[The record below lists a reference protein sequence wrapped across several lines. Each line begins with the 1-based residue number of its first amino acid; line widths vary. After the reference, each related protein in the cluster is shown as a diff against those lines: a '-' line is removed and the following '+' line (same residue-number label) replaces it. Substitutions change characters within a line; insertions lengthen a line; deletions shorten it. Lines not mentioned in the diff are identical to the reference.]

1 MRSDWVMAVALIA
14 VGGAGTLSATPA
26 AAQSRRAPQT
36 EIRYAEMDR
45 DHDGVITRSEWQGTR
60 REFDAADWN
69 HDGVLSGEEV
79 RLDPRTAPTPADSA
93 TRRAEFIRL
102 DRNNDGILTT
112 SEWKGSRS
120 ELTDLDLN
128 HDGVLTQ
135 REYVGIDTSSR
146 PPDVRIV
153 DVDARVRW
161 VYAGFVVDKGDVLTL
176 TTDGSVQLSDDPD
189 DTAIASGAPSGRRA
203 PEAPMPQELAG
214 ALIARIGNAAPFGV
228 GDQRQIIAPASGQLF
243 LSVNDD
249 HLADNHGRFRV
260 RIAARPPY

>member
-1 MRSDWVMAVALIA
+1 MRTDWVTVVALIA
-14 VGGAGTLSATPA
+14 VAFAGTLSGTPV
-26 AAQSRRAPQT
+26 AAQSWRASHT

-69 HDGVLSGEEV
+69 HDGVLSGDEV
-79 RLDPRTAPTPADSA
+79 RLDPRTAPTTADSA

-102 DRNNDGILTT
+102 DRNNDGIITT

-120 ELTDLDLN
+120 ELKDLDLN
-128 HDGVLTQ
+128 RDGVLTL
-135 REYVGIDTSSR
+135 REYAGIDTSSQS
-146 PPDVRIV
+146 PEVRIV

-176 TTDGSVQLSDDPD
+176 NADGSVQLSDDPD
-189 DTAIASGAPSGRRA
+189 DAAIVSGSLSGRRA

-243 LSVNDD
+243 LGVNDD
-249 HLADNHGRFRV
+249 HLGDNRGWFKV
-260 RIAARPPY
+260 RIIVRPPY